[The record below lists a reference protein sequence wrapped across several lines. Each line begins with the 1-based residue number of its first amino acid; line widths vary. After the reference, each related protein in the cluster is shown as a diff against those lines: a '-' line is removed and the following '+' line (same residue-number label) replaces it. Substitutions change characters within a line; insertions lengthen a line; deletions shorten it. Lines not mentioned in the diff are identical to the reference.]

1 MRHRIQQPPNR
12 LTLMDTCP
20 PLILA
25 GEKFSRL
32 QLKCREM
39 AGRFASLSLIYD
51 FQSPKDWRMS
61 PADVDLQAA
70 EPVINLLET
79 ECAKKPPNM
88 SFVNVC
94 KSAICIMQGSA
105 VIASFNS
112 IWKRLS
118 TDGATS
124 TLDDSKLI
132 WLIAIIG
139 LIWIFIHFCYSAI
152 QRLLCIRN
160 VLDADP
166 LTNSN
171 WTGEPR
177 SVLISFWPGEIR
189 FALARDFDSFPFNSW
204 MNEIANEITR

>member
-70 EPVINLLET
+70 EPVINLFIGNGMRKE
-79 ECAKKPPNM
+79 
-88 SFVNVC
+88 
-94 KSAICIMQGSA
+94 
-105 VIASFNS
+105 
-112 IWKRLS
+112 
-118 TDGATS
+118 AT
-124 TLDDSKLI
+124 
-132 WLIAIIG
+132 
-139 LIWIFIHFCYSAI
+139 
-152 QRLLCIRN
+152 
-160 VLDADP
+160 
-166 LTNSN
+166 
-171 WTGEPR
+171 
-177 SVLISFWPGEIR
+177 
-189 FALARDFDSFPFNSW
+189 
-204 MNEIANEITR
+204 